1 MHHREGQRLN
11 NCLGK
16 ASQLKPSRSTLA
28 SKGNAVV
35 GEWKK
40 IARGRQEESKTVS
53 HREEELQ
60 FLSLL
65 SPL

>member
-1 MHHREGQRLN
+1 MHHSDGQRLN

-16 ASQLKPSRSTLA
+16 ASQLKTSRSTLA
-28 SKGNAVV
+28 SKGNTAV

-40 IARGRQEESKTVS
+40 IAGGRQEESKRVS
-53 HREEELQ
+53 HREKAQ
-60 FLSLL
+60 KFLSLL